1 MRIGLLWRTF
11 LLFAALI
18 VAGVLGIFSAYRLL
32 ESAPA
37 EQRFAWEIASV
48 VNLTR
53 SALVSA
59 DPARRTRLLEAL
71 ASEEE
76 VRVLPLEPTDR
87 IDFTHEAQ
95 RLSPLLPRLKAL
107 LGDDTLLAGSV
118 NDETGVWVSFD
129 ISGDGYWLLLPLRRI
144 DRYQGPGLALIL
156 AVTCLVSL
164 LAALALS
171 RLVDRPLAN
180 LSRAISAI
188 GRGEQHDPLPEKGP
202 AQLVAINHEFNRLAR
217 DLEQLESDRSIALA
231 GISHDLR
238 SPLTRLRMEV
248 ELAELPNAQRA
259 AMVADIE
266 RIDSLVGQ
274 FVDYARSGQT
284 APALQ
289 VDAGIELEQV
299 AARYAVA
306 GAVAQDRPSGMQV
319 KLQAD
324 IQHPLPWCGDPSDL
338 TRTVGNLLDNAVRHG
353 RSGTGTG
360 VVIHL
365 SARREESSLKIRV
378 SDSGPGI
385 PVLERERVLRPFERL
400 DTARGDTG
408 GSGLGLAIVH
418 RIVRRY
424 AGSLRLDEAPGG
436 GLLVEIAL
444 PDSTAASQRRNGSKS
459 VQ

>member
-37 EQRFAWEIASV
+37 EQRLAWEIASV

-87 IDFTHEAQ
+87 IDFTREAQ

-118 NDETGVWVSFD
+118 NDEAGVWVSFD
-129 ISGDGYWLLLPLRRI
+129 ISGDSYWLLLPLRRI

-156 AVTCLVSL
+156 TVTCLVSL
-164 LAALALS
+164 LGALALS

-188 GRGEQHDPLPEKGP
+188 GRGVQYDPLPEKGP
-202 AQLVAINHEFNRLAR
+202 AQLVAINREFNRLAR
-217 DLEQLESDRSIALA
+217 DLERLESDRSIALA
-231 GISHDLR
+231 GISHDVR

-248 ELAELPNAQRA
+248 ELAELPSAQRA

-284 APALQ
+284 APALL
-289 VDAGIELEQV
+289 VDAGVELEQLAARSAEVGAVSQDKPRNASSGQISSIHCRGVATHPTLPGPWEISSIMPCVMV
-299 AARYAVA
+299 AAAPALASLFICLRDAK
-306 GAVAQDRPSGMQV
+306 RP
-319 KLQAD
+319 L
-324 IQHPLPWCGDPSDL
+324 
-338 TRTVGNLLDNAVRHG
+338 
-353 RSGTGTG
+353 
-360 VVIHL
+360 
-365 SARREESSLKIRV
+365 
-378 SDSGPGI
+378 
-385 PVLERERVLRPFERL
+385 
-400 DTARGDTG
+400 
-408 GSGLGLAIVH
+408 
-418 RIVRRY
+418 
-424 AGSLRLDEAPGG
+424 
-436 GLLVEIAL
+436 
-444 PDSTAASQRRNGSKS
+444 
-459 VQ
+459 

>member
-37 EQRFAWEIASV
+37 EQRLAWEIASV

-87 IDFTHEAQ
+87 IDFTREAQ

-118 NDETGVWVSFD
+118 NDEAGVWVSFD
-129 ISGDGYWLLLPLRRI
+129 ISGDSYWLLLPLRRI

-156 AVTCLVSL
+156 TVTCLVSL
-164 LAALALS
+164 LGALALS

-180 LSRAISAI
+180 LSHAISAI
-188 GRGEQHDPLPEKGP
+188 GRGVQYDPLPEKGP
-202 AQLVAINHEFNRLAR
+202 AQLVVINREFNRLAR
-217 DLEQLESDRSIALA
+217 DLERLESDRSIALA
-231 GISHDLR
+231 GISHDVR

-248 ELAELPNAQRA
+248 ELAELPSAQRA

-284 APALQ
+284 APALL
-289 VDAGIELEQV
+289 VDAGVELEQL
-299 AARYAVA
+299 AARYAEV
-306 GAVAQDRPSGMQV
+306 GAVSQDKPGGGTQRE
-319 KLQAD
+319 LRAD

-338 TRTVGNLLDNAVRHG
+338 TRAVGNLLDNALRHG
-353 RSGTGTG
+353 RSGTGAG

-365 SARREESSLKIRV
+365 SARREASSLKIRV

-385 PVLERERVLRPFERL
+385 PALERERVLRPFERL
-400 DTARGDTG
+400 DRARGDEG

-424 AGSLRLDEAPGG
+424 AGNLRLGEAPGG
-436 GLLVEIAL
+436 GLLVELTL
-444 PDSTAASQRRNGSKS
+444 PDSTEANPRRTVGKS
-459 VQ
+459 V